1 MPGAVVTA
9 DPNAPTRLRFDGT
22 INIPSA
28 LALVALLLTGG
39 TAWNTLT
46 NRVTKIEES
55 QSAGFIRGQSR
66 DVAINALN
74 VAVHALEIRE
84 GRSDERFNAILTAIQ
99 RLEEQLREQTG
110 APP

>member
-1 MPGAVVTA
+1 MTA
-9 DPNAPTRLRFDGT
+9 DPNPSTRLRFDGA
-22 INIPSA
+22 INIPTV
-28 LALVALLLTGG
+28 LALVGLLMGGG
-39 TAWNTLT
+39 TAWNNLT
-46 NRVTKIEES
+46 NRVTKIEEA

-84 GRSDERFNAILTAIQ
+84 SRSDERFNAILAAIQ
-99 RLEEQLREQTG
+99 RIEEQLG